1 MRGARRQ
8 VGGDIP
14 RGETAAESDGQA
26 DGAGDPPDLLG
37 QGDSLDCNVTGTEAA
52 TPNLGISVDQE
63 KEGDC

>member
-1 MRGARRQ
+1 MTT
-8 VGGDIP
+8 V
-14 RGETAAESDGQA
+14 ESDGQA